1 MGRCPCTC
9 IDVWRAT
16 AGKFSAYHTFC
27 TNLAKANVDIRTA
40 QRLMGHS
47 NIQMTANIYTHVD
60 NSQIQVAADK
70 INAFF
75 AAQEFFRSK
84 ENRDQFLKG

>member
-1 MGRCPCTC
+1 MGCKVYRNQLQPPFPLAEDFVPYCL
-9 IDVWRAT
+9 R
-16 AGKFSAYHTFC
+16 HTFC

-47 NIQMTANIYTHVD
+47 NIQMTVNIYTHVD
-60 NSQIQVAADK
+60 NSQIQAAADK
-70 INAFF
+70 INTFF

-84 ENRDQFLKG
+84 EN